1 MDRLKLWMRLVGG
14 FFILIGLFNTPPV
27 IAARM
32 NSHYPTLG
40 LDPGHVALAII
51 TDLWFLFGLETA
63 VIGLML
69 IVGSASP
76 LRNKLL
82 VQTVLLLELTRGVL
96 TDIYWITRGYSESVF
111 YIGFIVIH
119 LVIIV
124 TGWYALR
131 RAETHARKASPE
143 ANYQSALR
151 RP

>member
-1 MDRLKLWMRLVGG
+1 MDRLRLWMRLVGG

-32 NSHYPTLG
+32 TTHYPTLG

-51 TDLWFLFGLETA
+51 TDLWFMFGLETA

-69 IVGSASP
+69 IAGSVNP
-76 LRNKLL
+76 LGNKIL
-82 VQTVLLLELTRGVL
+82 VQTVLILELTRGILV
-96 TDIYWITRGYSESVF
+96 DIYWIGRGYSESIF
-111 YIGFIVIH
+111 YIGWIVIH

-131 RAETHARKASPE
+131 RAESRAKEVSSP
-143 ANYQSALR
+143 APYQTA
-151 RP
+151 